1 MRQSSARVSHSARGV
16 SEKLLRTRLTI
27 TVTATSDSDL
37 RSSALIFRLKRI
49 LQNCSVSF
57 QKQPVAACLILASH
71 YQLPAPGN
79 NVGNNEFIQVPLRQS
94 PAVVEY
100 LLMHREIFQLPLVKH
115 PLRRRMLK
123 FRHHVIDDL
132 PAGEVEERLHEALPW
147 RNVAVV
153 IRIGKGNREQF
164 RFSAAFHNGTNSP
177 DKIVQAIVNHHG
189 SVCGVL
195 DDG

>member
-100 LLMHREIFQLPLVKH
+100 LLMHREVFQLPLIEH
-115 PLRRRMLK
+115 PLRRRILK

-132 PAGEVEERLHEALPW
+132 SAREVEERLHEALP
-147 RNVAVV
+147 RRDVAVV
-153 IRIGKGNREQF
+153 IGIGKGNREQF
-164 RFSAAFHNGTNSP
+164 RFSAAAFYNGTNSS
-177 DKIVQAIVNHHG
+177 DKIVQAIVDRHG
-189 SVCGVL
+189 SIGGVL
-195 DDG
+195 HH